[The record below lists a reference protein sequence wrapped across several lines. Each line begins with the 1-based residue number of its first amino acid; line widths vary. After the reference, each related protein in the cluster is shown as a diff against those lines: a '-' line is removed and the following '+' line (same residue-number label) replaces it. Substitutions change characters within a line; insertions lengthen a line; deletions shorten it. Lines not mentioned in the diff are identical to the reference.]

1 MKVIV
6 YHIFC
11 FGNYQDIVQSQLNR
25 LKTSGLYE
33 WCDIMEVSCVD
44 TEGKYEGIDELFD
57 GMNKV
62 NMFKTNRN
70 GYEYWPI
77 KKIWDLSQEH
87 DGQVFYFHA
96 KGVSNTYTNLNTR
109 EPSQWKIDGINIW
122 RDALEYHLIDNFQQ
136 CVDDLKTH
144 DTCGM
149 TCVGN
154 WYWGNFWWSNLS
166 FIKENKDPVHG
177 DRWYFEDWLHHA
189 RHYNSK
195 EYFHFTWNPYF
206 SNLPIEAYTN
216 IDFFKNK
223 SIEVISGL
231 FGTIGIQQDE
241 GYPPDLP
248 KTQIDVTEKL
258 KQNLIYNN
266 NQMINLR
273 VDINV
278 MGDPIHGQ
286 RKFLIIE
293 LNLDNEVYRICYN
306 ENFNIDLKFI

>member
-154 WYWGNFWWSNLS
+154 WNWGNFWWSNLS
-166 FIKENKDPVHG
+166 FVKQNKDPQHG
-177 DRWYFEDWLHHA
+177 DRW
-189 RHYNSK
+189 
-195 EYFHFTWNPYF
+195 
-206 SNLPIEAYTN
+206 
-216 IDFFKNK
+216 
-223 SIEVISGL
+223 
-231 FGTIGIQQDE
+231 
-241 GYPPDLP
+241 
-248 KTQIDVTEKL
+248 
-258 KQNLIYNN
+258 
-266 NQMINLR
+266 
-273 VDINV
+273 
-278 MGDPIHGQ
+278 
-286 RKFLIIE
+286 
-293 LNLDNEVYRICYN
+293 
-306 ENFNIDLKFI
+306 